1 MSTQLERAQEK
12 LAKLREKEARLKA
25 EIKKVNA
32 QATEEERKQRTSRL
46 VRVSAELFSVLGR
59 EVEEKDVVLMSRFA
73 RQYKKQLEEYF
84 SQNLT
89 EVSEYELSLLRGAF
103 KDQFTKKEEK
113 PQEAEEINPNE
124 YPNEY

>member
-1 MSTQLERAQEK
+1 MSTQLERAQER